1 MTSTALRKKVHQY
14 VDDVD
19 DNLLEVVYNLFKLYN
34 EEDES
39 LMTKEQKSELD
50 KRAQLYREGKLK
62 TYSWKEVKARAKA
75 AK

>member
-14 VDDVD
+14 VDNVD
-19 DNLLEVVYNLFKLYN
+19 DSLLEVVYNLFKLYK
-34 EEDES
+34 EEDKS
-39 LMTKEQKSELD
+39 LMTKEQKTDLD

-62 TYSWKEVKARAKA
+62 TYSWKEVKAKARA

>member
-19 DNLLEVVYNLFKLYN
+19 DDLLEVVYNLFKLYK
-34 EEDES
+34 EEDGS
-39 LMTKEQKSELD
+39 LMTKEQKTELD
-50 KRAQLYREGKLK
+50 KRAQLYQEGKLK
-62 TYSWKEVKARAKA
+62 TYSWKEVKAKARA